1 VLDTLLDL
9 ATTAQFQAGL
19 RAGIVSLIVA
29 IPLGL
34 WWRQR
39 TGQPAPIAGVLLA
52 TATLLALT
60 VTRSVPLTIW
70 GGIVLLGAAGLL
82 ASLAPSPGW
91 RVILTAI
98 AAIPGAL
105 FLGYISELP
114 GRDWA
119 PWLVVLGIVAAG
131 PLVADFDVHHR
142 QRAWGPPLLAISILG
157 LLVTVPDTEEA
168 LVLAGV
174 ALPLAVLG
182 SPVRLASLG
191 RAGALM
197 AVGIFL
203 LVTTLGG
210 VGRES
215 SMVGAA
221 ASLGLLVAEPLARL
235 LRGPVSRLDR
245 LYALGRSWRGAMVV
259 GGVQLAL
266 VLVTSRVAGLQDDL
280 ALAIFIAAFALVTA
294 TALSAIPVPEP

>member
-1 VLDTLLDL
+1 MLETLLDL
-9 ATTAQFQAGL
+9 ATTPQFQAGL

-34 WWRQR
+34 WWRHR
-39 TGQPAPIAGVLLA
+39 TGRPVPIAGVLLA
-52 TATLLALT
+52 IATLLTLP

-70 GGIVLLGAAGLL
+70 GGIILLGGAGSL
-82 ASLAPSPGW
+82 ASLARSPGW
-91 RVILTAI
+91 RGILTAI

-105 FLGYISELP
+105 LLGYVSDVP
-114 GRDWA
+114 GPDWA
-119 PWLVVLGIVAAG
+119 QWLVILGVVAAG
-131 PLVADFDVHHR
+131 PLAADFDERYR

-157 LLVTVPDTEEA
+157 LLFTVPDTEEA

-182 SPVRLASLG
+182 GPVRLASLG

-197 AVGIFL
+197 GVGVFL
-203 LVTTLGG
+203 LVTTVGG
-210 VGRES
+210 LGRES

-235 LRGPVSRLDR
+235 SKVSAARLGRLD
-245 LYALGRSWRGAMVV
+245 ALERPWKGAIAV
-259 GGVQLAL
+259 GVLQLAL
-266 VLVTSRVAGLQDDL
+266 VLVTARVAGLQDHL
-280 ALAIFIAAFALVTA
+280 APAVLIAAFALVTA
-294 TALSAIPVPEP
+294 TALSAIPGNEP